1 MGIWKEKSLI
11 LPRAGQE
18 GKGWEGFTKLMSK
31 ISLKT
36 SWKFSNVDDVYG
48 TELAK
53 KKKVREDPMNS

>member
-1 MGIWKEKSLI
+1 M
-11 LPRAGQE
+11 PRAGQE
-18 GKGWEGFTKLMSK
+18 GKGWEGFTKLISK

-53 KKKVREDPMNS
+53 RKKVREDPMNS